1 MGMVERVRIRGAHRG
16 EHDHAITLAEDAAG
30 PSGCQVQSF
39 VKAARRV
46 DSAPIAPRA
55 QLVVVSTPT
64 TSRTAAA
71 EARSIFFSSAVS
83 FSFTISSTPAAPRRT
98 GTPM

>member
-1 MGMVERVRIRGAHRG
+1 MPEEAPQTIAVRPVRPRSMCGSV
-16 EHDHAITLAEDAAG
+16 DAA
-30 PSGCQVQSF
+30 VF
-39 VKAARRV
+39 
-46 DSAPIAPRA
+46 SAGEGDGAVSPLAGHSPKP
-55 QLVVVSTPT
+55 QLRSRTPT

-83 FSFTISSTPAAPRRT
+83 LSRTISSTPAAPSTT